1 MRRSRWF
8 GKPGLGTVRSATE
21 PIPPRPVPDQ
31 EGEVNSRLNQP
42 TNISS
47 ADDGRELERYRQYLL
62 MLARLQL
69 DGELQRKID
78 PSDVVQQTLLEAYQK
93 RDAFRGETSGER
105 AAWLRQILAHNLA
118 DAMKSLRR
126 AKRDVAREQEL
137 GQAVEASSARL
148 EAFLAAEQTS
158 PSMQVAGHE
167 QALAL
172 ANALAQLPDAQRE
185 ALVLQHW
192 QGLSLKQ
199 IAEHM
204 QRSPSAVAGLLKRGL
219 ESLRDAMKEN

>member
-1 MRRSRWF
+1 M
-8 GKPGLGTVRSATE
+8 GNP
-21 PIPPRPVPDQ
+21 
-31 EGEVNSRLNQP
+31 
-42 TNISS
+42 S
-47 ADDGRELERYRQYLL
+47 ADDGHELERYRQYLL

-69 DGELQRKID
+69 DGEMQRKVD
-78 PSDVVQQTLLEAYQK
+78 PSDVVQQTLLEAHQK
-93 RDAFRGETSGER
+93 REAFRGDTSGER
-105 AAWLRQILAHNLA
+105 ASWLRQILAHNLA

-158 PSMQVAGHE
+158 LSMQAAGNE

-192 QGLSLKQ
+192 QGWSLKQ

-204 QRSPSAVAGLLKRGL
+204 RRTPSAVAGLLKRGL
-219 ESLRDAMKEN
+219 EGLRQGMQEK